1 MSSPH
6 EPQREVLTG
15 CQKPSI
21 SNNAVTVFDKMM
33 GDART
38 KLAATVQTQ
47 LHTQVHTIAAD
58 NPDDNCPVCGI
69 KLVGVLAPQDQER
82 HLRICLGDEEPLKS
96 PAVINSKRSINE
108 PPCGEVKKRKIPIIG
123 TTYIVSK
130 YREATGNREC
140 DICMEEFE
148 FTVPIATLN
157 CLCIFHETCKY
168 SVVLLGIERTNVT
181 SSRQA
186 SKTGSGERRTAQHIF
201 EIHTINKMLRLLVP
215 CGQKFSASVRC
226 ARAPLN
232 ARYISDDLRGRIEK
246 ALTAHDVLVF
256 MKGTKEAPQC
266 GFSRA
271 VVQVLNSQG
280 VKFSTVNV
288 LADEEVRNG
297 IKEFSSWPTI
307 PQVYVKGEFVGGC
320 DIMVSMM
327 QSGELTRLLVEKG
340 LLPASAVD
348 EKQQGDATSGQ

>member
-1 MSSPH
+1 
-6 EPQREVLTG
+6 
-15 CQKPSI
+15 
-21 SNNAVTVFDKMM
+21 MM

-96 PAVINSKRSINE
+96 PAVINSKRSINQ
-108 PPCGEVKKRKIPIIG
+108 PSCGEVKKRKIPIIG

-157 CLCIFHETCKY
+157 CLCIFHETY
-168 SVVLLGIERTNVT
+168 
-181 SSRQA
+181 
-186 SKTGSGERRTAQHIF
+186 
-201 EIHTINKMLRLLVP
+201 
-215 CGQKFSASVRC
+215 
-226 ARAPLN
+226 
-232 ARYISDDLRGRIEK
+232 DLRGRIEK